1 MRIEWLEAATED
13 ADGIAD
19 HISIDNPSAARAVLL
34 RIDRVVG
41 RLALFPHVGR
51 KGQIVGTRELVVSGT
66 PYIVIYSVAESTVS
80 IANVVHGARLWPLED
95 E

>member
-1 MRIEWLEAATED
+1 MRLEWLESATED

-19 HISIDNPSAARAVLL
+19 HISIDNPSAARAMLL
-34 RIDRVVG
+34 RIDRAVG

-51 KGQIVGTRELVVSGT
+51 KGRIVGTRELVVSGT
-66 PYIVIYSVAESTVS
+66 PYIVIYSIAEDTVS
-80 IANVVHGARLWPLED
+80 IANVIHGARRWPPED